1 MKLTAI
7 LIVLLSLH
15 FIEIFELFFLLECK
29 DKNTMLCKRM
39 HKKLGDRACHHKWFT
54 DRNGKYGCEAFCNCC
69 YDKDCHCNDRFPEKC
84 KKHIRHRHHKDCK
97 KHWFITYVGEYGCR
111 ESCKYCSKK
120 RHWKWKLYY
129 LWLEIKIS
137 VIVTIRIAKNIGT

>member
-1 MKLTAI
+1 MIWRQPVNMVRVIGHEANYNPMWIFSSYLC
-7 LIVLLSLH
+7 IVKR
-15 FIEIFELFFLLECK
+15 FIYIAECK
-29 DKNTMLCKRM
+29 DKNTMVCKRM

-120 RHWKWKLYY
+120 RH
-129 LWLEIKIS
+129 
-137 VIVTIRIAKNIGT
+137 